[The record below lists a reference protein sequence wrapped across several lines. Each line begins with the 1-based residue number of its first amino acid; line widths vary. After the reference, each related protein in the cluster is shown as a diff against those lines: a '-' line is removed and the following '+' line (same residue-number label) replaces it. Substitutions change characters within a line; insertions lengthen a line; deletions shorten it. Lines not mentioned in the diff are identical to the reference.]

1 MNENGKCIRNPILV
15 LPQKSLH
22 PPHEKFRPVVPILL
36 EHACIPR
43 FLKPFEVVLLCW
55 GQALA
60 EAGESIQNFQSV
72 LLRSGSTDAF
82 LAHAQVLER
91 VLLDRMLRFQHG
103 LCILDSQLTFLQ
115 TCAGSLRCFIELCCC
130 QRPLLVRLQHESPL
144 SLKCH
149 YLSLCRA
156 NAIKTYWSYLL

>member
-1 MNENGKCIRNPILV
+1 M
-15 LPQKSLH
+15 
-22 PPHEKFRPVVPILL
+22 LL

-60 EAGESIQNFQSV
+60 EAGESIQNFHSV

-91 VLLDRMLRFQHG
+91 VLLDRMLRFQHN
-103 LCILDSQLTFLQ
+103 LCILDFPPTLLQ
-115 TCAGSLRCFIELCCC
+115 KCCGSLRLLIELCCC
-130 QRPLLVRLQHESPL
+130 HPPLLVVLQHESPL
-144 SLKCH
+144 SLRGNFLIPLLCH
-149 YLSLCRA
+149 ARNTSWSSLLEARA
-156 NAIKTYWSYLL
+156 LRFAFRISF